1 MIDRAEVDE
10 FLETLGKFAQREL
23 FPRCDEFDRA
33 GAFDHGLIRKLGE
46 VGFLG
51 IRFPEEF
58 GGAGGKMETSCDAL
72 QILARAN
79 VAVASSLIV
88 HLAVGGVLLELATD
102 EQRHEYLKPL
112 ISGEAFAGMAITEP
126 NAGSDVRALS
136 TTAGRRGDKWILQG
150 EKVYITNGASA
161 DFLIVAAHL
170 DTESRPICWF
180 IVRRDDPGLEVTTR
194 LKKLGI
200 RSSETVILR
209 FENCKIPDD
218 RILGGD
224 PTQDGFVIAQEAFN
238 QDRLLGAATA
248 CGHAFR
254 ALDEGREFLN
264 NREQF
269 GKVLSSYQAIRYQL
283 ADLATDAHAGRSLV
297 KYAARLIDSGEPYAV
312 EASMAKLY
320 CGQMV
325 RRVCTEVLE
334 LHGGL
339 GFMDESPISR
349 MYRDAPIMGIAGGTS
364 NMQRELI
371 GRSVLR
377 GHFR

>member
-1 MIDRAEVDE
+1 MIDRTEVDE
-10 FLETLGKFAQREL
+10 FLETLNKFAQREL
-23 FPRCDEFDRA
+23 FPRCDEFDRV
-33 GAFDHGLIRKLGE
+33 GEFDRDLIRKLGE
-46 VGFLG
+46 TGFFG

-58 GGAGGKMETSCDAL
+58 GGAGGKMETACDAL
-72 QILARAN
+72 EILARAN
-79 VAVASSLIV
+79 IGVASSLIV

-102 EQRHEYLKPL
+102 EQRHEYLRPL
-112 ISGEAFAGMAITEP
+112 ISGEAFAGMAITES
-126 NAGSDVRALS
+126 NAGSDVRALM
-136 TTAGRRGDKWILQG
+136 TTAYLRDGKWTLQG
-150 EKVYITNGASA
+150 EKIYITNGASA
-161 DFLIVAAHL
+161 DFLIVAARL
-170 DTESRPICWF
+170 DIENHPICWF

-209 FENCKIPDD
+209 FENCEIPGD

-224 PTQDGFVIAQEAFN
+224 PNRDGFMIAQEAFN
-238 QDRLLGAATA
+238 QDRLLGAAAA

-254 ALDEGREFLN
+254 ALDEGCEFLN

-269 GKVLSSYQAIRYQL
+269 GKVLSSYQAIRYQF
-283 ADLATDAHAGRSLV
+283 ADLATEAHAGRSLV
-297 KYAARLIDSGEPYAV
+297 KYAARLIDIGEPYAV